1 MNIAAI
7 AINDPKLIRKLV
19 EVLPES
25 LQTQIKD
32 TYPEYFQIHKVGNKY
47 MCMETGEV
55 HVLATPYGNVVFL
68 VNIETGYILST
79 IRVSNLRDIT
89 DSAMEEIYSGR
100 DFELVEESI

>member
-7 AINDPKLIRKLV
+7 AINDPKLIRKIV

-32 TYPEYFQIHKVGNKY
+32 TYPEYFQTHKVGNKY

-55 HVLATPYGNVVFL
+55 HVLATEYGHVAL
-68 VNIETGYILST
+68 VNVETGYILST
-79 IRVSNLRDIT
+79 IIVSNLRDIT
-89 DSAMEEIYSGR
+89 NSEMEEVYSGR